1 MICRNIL
8 KLALCVSVGL
18 TACVLADIGDG
29 AWLRRVPT
37 KERTRKNPFAEN
49 SQAVAAGHKLFEEN
63 CSKCHG
69 MDEEGKK
76 DRPSLHS
83 ERVHSATAGE
93 LHWLL
98 TNGSL
103 RNGMPNWSRL
113 PDPERWQLVT
123 FLKSLK

>member
-1 MICRNIL
+1 MSRRNIL
-8 KLALCVSVGL
+8 TLLLCVLVGL
-18 TACVLADIGDG
+18 TTFLLADIGDG
-29 AWLRRVPT
+29 AWLRKVPT
-37 KERTRKNPFAEN
+37 RERARKNPFAEN
-49 SQAVAAGHKLFEEN
+49 PQAAAAGHKLFEEN
-63 CSKCHG
+63 CASCHG
-69 MDEEGKK
+69 MNEEGKK

-83 ERVHSATAGE
+83 ERVHDASPGE

-103 RNGMPNWSRL
+103 RNGMPNWTKL